1 MAMFDFSKKEDKKII
16 VPLLPLRD
24 VVVFPYMIV
33 PLFVGR
39 EKSINALESAMKQDY
54 ETNENGKQ
62 VPVARGSYTSP
73 DGQQVDYYALTQED
87 ADKIKAV
94 VDSAT
99 HTVTLDQNVTNMI
112 DEEAAYFFKG
122 EKTVD
127 QTADIIQSRMNV
139 FVNEQK

>member
-1 MAMFDFSKKEDKKII
+1 M
-16 VPLLPLRD
+16 LT
-24 VVVFPYMIV
+24 
-33 PLFVGR
+33 
-39 EKSINALESAMKQDY
+39 SAAAQPPR
-54 ETNENGKQ
+54 TTCIGLAS